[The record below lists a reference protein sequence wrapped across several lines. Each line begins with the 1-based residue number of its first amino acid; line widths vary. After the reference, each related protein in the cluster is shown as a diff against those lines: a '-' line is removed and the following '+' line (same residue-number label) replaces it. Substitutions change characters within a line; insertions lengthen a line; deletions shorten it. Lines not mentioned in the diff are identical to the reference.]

1 MLPLPSAERPPKHAQ
16 TLQNFRQLRHL
27 GHRPSGA
34 GKHAGHKEPFVEHKQ
49 SLREN
54 FPAGRRRLAPSPK
67 HRWAAVPLK
76 CSQGGGRAGPQRP
89 VRQSQAPQSQAYE
102 STSGFMLLH
111 VGLGG
116 KRRSPTPVVHSTH
129 PGQTPTPSW
138 NELKTV
144 GWGLTLHTRALP
156 HFLETA

>member
-1 MLPLPSAERPPKHAQ
+1 
-16 TLQNFRQLRHL
+16 
-27 GHRPSGA
+27 
-34 GKHAGHKEPFVEHKQ
+34 
-49 SLREN
+49 
-54 FPAGRRRLAPSPK
+54 
-67 HRWAAVPLK
+67 
-76 CSQGGGRAGPQRP
+76 
-89 VRQSQAPQSQAYE
+89 
-102 STSGFMLLH
+102 MLLH

-156 HFLETA
+156 HFLETAEGRQQAGAAGLEVFELLSL